1 MKTKSKTVEI
11 YILIVAVA
19 IEAISAIYGGV
30 SLMNDPSGDSIQL
43 PIIMLEGTIFSSYL
57 VPGIILFLL
66 LGFFP
71 LFLIFPLIFK
81 PDWPIINGLNIY
93 KSYHWAWT
101 YTLYSSIML
110 IIWINVQMIILGTGS
125 LIQGYF
131 GLFGVFM
138 LIITLTPGCKRYY
151 RIHTSNHR
159 SLNTPK

>member
-11 YILIVAVA
+11 YILIVAVS
-19 IEAISAIYGGV
+19 IEAISAIYGGI
-30 SLMNDPSGDSIQL
+30 SLMNEPSGDSIQL

-101 YTLYSSIML
+101 YTLYTSIML

-151 RIHTSNHR
+151 RIQTSNQ
-159 SLNTPK
+159 SS